1 MDSGMQISKQE
12 SSWWVVTNVLFA
24 EAYSLLFFVVSDWK
38 VIGWSIGRVLH
49 FYSTF
54 TLRKPFIHIVYRKSL
69 ICFPLFVVDDIKL
82 YQSHDCFTLN
92 ETETTTSESDS
103 KDQACVRQY
112 IFFFLYFSSRWS
124 LQQCTLCHT
133 AISSEAAGVPAP
145 MSFFLTIPT
154 SLSYSRTIRAWSTVK
169 KNPASQAVKW
179 SLGRLKVHSVFLSFV
194 MIALDSGLFCNFWVL
209 LVWRKIWCLQ
219 SEIASTQISAATH
232 DYSKSKFYVLNRER
246 SFRNFCL

>member
-82 YQSHDCFTLN
+82 YPSHDCFMLN

-103 KDQACVRQY
+103 KDQACVRHY
-112 IFFFLYFSSRWS
+112 ILFFLYFSSRWS
-124 LQQCTLCHT
+124 LQQCALCHI

-145 MSFFLTIPT
+145 MSFFLNYPHESELFQDYQ
-154 SLSYSRTIRAWSTVK
+154 SLENSEKESSQPSIKMKSREAQG
-169 KNPASQAVKW
+169 PQ
-179 SLGRLKVHSVFLSFV
+179 HFPFLCD
-194 MIALDSGLFCNFWVL
+194 DSPG
-209 LVWRKIWCLQ
+209 
-219 SEIASTQISAATH
+219 
-232 DYSKSKFYVLNRER
+232 
-246 SFRNFCL
+246 FRPFL